1 MFSVPTPLP
10 DDPTALQLILRAAV
24 AEIERL
30 NEMIAGLQRH
40 RFGRK
45 SERLSTDERDRLDQ
59 ELDDVS
65 QRLAE
70 QTVAL
75 TAALPPEPVAEPAPP
90 KRNRGAL
97 PAHLPRV
104 EVTIEPDET
113 ACPCCGGS
121 LHVIGEDRAE
131 LLDHVPSRLR
141 VRLIRRPKLGC
152 RACEGVVLQA
162 PAPERPID
170 GGMATEAL
178 MAHVAISKY
187 CDHQPLYRQ
196 TQILARQG
204 IELDRSTLCA
214 WVGRACWWLTPLYE
228 LMLSTVLA
236 SPVLFADDTSL
247 PVLDPGRGRTKT
259 GRLWCYAVD
268 PGPWKGPGHPA
279 VAYAYSEDRKADH
292 PEAHLKGFRGLLQT
306 DGYKGFNRGGE
317 VTHALCWAHAR
328 RKFHDIVANSKVPVP
343 LADEAM
349 RRIGELYT
357 VEARI
362 AGRPADERLALRR
375 EYSRPLTDTIH
386 AWILDRLGRVA
397 GGSNIAKAF
406 RYVLSH
412 WDGLTV
418 FLNDGRCAI
427 DTNTVER
434 QMRPVALGKKNAMF
448 AGSDSGG
455 RHWAI
460 LSTLIQTAKLNG
472 VEPQAWLSDVL
483 ERIVSGRTKRHQLDT
498 FLPWNW
504 DNAEQ
509 AKSISAG

>member
-1 MFSVPTPLP
+1 MFSVPAPLP
-10 DDPTALQLILRAAV
+10 DDPAALQLILRAAV

-30 NEMIAGLQRH
+30 TQMIANLQRH

-45 SERLSTDERDRLDQ
+45 SERLGVNEQDRLDQ
-59 ELDDVS
+59 ELDDIS

-70 QTVAL
+70 QTAVL
-75 TAALPPEPVAEPAPP
+75 AAAVPPEPAAEPAPS

-97 PAHLPRV
+97 PAHLPRI

-131 LLDHVPSRLR
+131 LLDHVPSQLR
-141 VRLIRRPKLGC
+141 VRLIRRPRLGC
-152 RACEGVVLQA
+152 RACESVVLQA

-170 GGMATEAL
+170 GGLATEAL
-178 MAHVAISKY
+178 VSHVVISKY

-204 IELDRSTLCA
+204 IELDRSTLCG
-214 WVGRACWWLTPLYE
+214 WVGRAAWWLTPLYE

-236 SPVLFADDTSL
+236 APVLFADDTTL

-268 PGPWKGPGHPA
+268 PRPWKGPGHAA

-306 DGYKGFNRGGE
+306 DGYKGFNRAGE
-317 VTHALCWAHAR
+317 TTHALCWAHAR
-328 RKFHDIVANSKVPVP
+328 RRFHDIVATSKVPVP
-343 LADEAM
+343 LADEAL
-349 RRIGELYT
+349 RRIGELYA
-357 VEARI
+357 VEASI
-362 AGRPADERLALRR
+362 AGSPADQRLALRQR
-375 EYSRPLTDTIH
+375 HSRPITDAIQLWMT
-386 AWILDRLGRVA
+386 DRLERVP

-434 QMRPVALGKKNAMF
+434 QMRPVALGRKNSMF
-448 AGSDSGG
+448 AGSDAGG

-472 VEPQAWLSDVL
+472 IEPQAWLTDVL
-483 ERIVSGRTKRHQLDT
+483 ERIVSGRTKSHQLDT
-498 FLPWNW
+498 LLPWNW
-504 DNAEQ
+504 DNAAQ
-509 AKSISAG
+509 SRAISTT